1 MTPAAAALPQ
11 QEQGRKR
18 SKSSPSVLESTS
30 PTPPI
35 PADFREHG
43 VCFQERPEIILF
55 LSDPNE
61 GRAVSL
67 PPIRPLAP
75 IAEEVE
81 NDLPVGLNGSISM
94 LSTIPYVGGTPLPAG
109 EAKANAKSS
118 RFVRGRSVG
127 PKCRQTSHH
136 APEPLPC
143 KSTVVRSTIDMP
155 MAGKSDHTP
164 QQESE
169 REIRSDQFS

>member
-1 MTPAAAALPQ
+1 MSSFVPKKPLTPPPCNRPARRHVVMTPAAAALPQ

-109 EAKANAKSS
+109 RPRPMPNPQDSSEGGLSALSAGRRATMLQNLFHAN
-118 RFVRGRSVG
+118 
-127 PKCRQTSHH
+127 
-136 APEPLPC
+136 
-143 KSTVVRSTIDMP
+143 
-155 MAGKSDHTP
+155 P
-164 QQESE
+164 QW
-169 REIRSDQFS
+169 